1 MNITGMNQ
9 GNTEDQDEKNGTGL
23 FTQEQVNAIVSKRL
37 KEQKAALAAELDQRE
52 KDINKREMA
61 IRAAELL
68 SEKGLDKSLASVLK
82 YDTEDELKTAIDAI
96 SNIQGMKEIGR
107 AHV

>member
-37 KEQKAALAAELDQRE
+37 KEQKAALAASQSY
-52 KDINKREMA
+52 INN
-61 IRAAELL
+61 
-68 SEKGLDKSLASVLK
+68 V
-82 YDTEDELKTAIDAI
+82 
-96 SNIQGMKEIGR
+96 
-107 AHV
+107 

>member
-37 KEQKAALAAELDQRE
+37 KEQKATLAAELDQRE

-82 YDTEDELKTAIDAI
+82 YDTEDELKTAIVPSAI
-96 SNIQGMKEIGR
+96 YR
-107 AHV
+107 A